1 MKIEDFEK
9 DLKKSE
15 KTLEYS
21 FLYNV
26 KTYFNRVKY
35 KVVTYKKAAIPFVLT
50 SMLSLPVLELT
61 VLNASYTIV

>member
-50 SMLSLPVLELT
+50 S
-61 VLNASYTIV
+61 I